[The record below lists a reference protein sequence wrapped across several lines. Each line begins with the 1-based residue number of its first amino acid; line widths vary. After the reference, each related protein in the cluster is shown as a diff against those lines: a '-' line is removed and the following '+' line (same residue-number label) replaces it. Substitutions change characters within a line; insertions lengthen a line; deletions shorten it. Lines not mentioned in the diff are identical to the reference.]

1 MTDVVLALMAGV
13 LTIAAPCI
21 LPMLPILLGTSV
33 GQHSRSRPVFI
44 VVGFIATFSA
54 VALLFAASS
63 EVLGLSPDVLRHV
76 AVALLA
82 SFGVLML
89 WKRPFDHLAQRLG
102 RVVNAAH
109 ALGQRGGA
117 GRWGGLLLGMTL
129 GVVWTPC
136 AGPVLGSILTL
147 IATEPDSAKA
157 GTLLVAYA
165 LGAGVPMLVI
175 AYGGQYITTRVG
187 GLVRYA
193 VPIQQVFGG
202 LIILTALAMHY
213 QYDIALTVWLSG
225 GPNVLF

>member
-1 MTDVVLALMAGV
+1 MTDLALAVAAGV

-21 LPMLPILLGTSV
+21 LPMLPILLGTAV
-33 GQHSRSRPVFI
+33 GQHSRSRPMFI
-44 VVGFIATFSA
+44 VAGFILSFSA

-82 SFGVLML
+82 LFGLLML
-89 WKRPFDHLAQRLG
+89 WKRPLDYLAQRLSG
-102 RVVNAAH
+102 VFNAAH

-147 IATEPDSAKA
+147 IATEPDSTRA
-157 GTLLVAYA
+157 GALLAAYA

-175 AYGGQYITTRVG
+175 AYGGQYITTRVRHV
-187 GLVRYA
+187 VRYA
-193 VPIQQVFGG
+193 APIQQVFGG
-202 LIILTALAMHY
+202 LIILTAIAMHY